1 MAPASRPRTTR
12 PRRRNAITTGMRA
25 ANSPAALRMTQSGS
39 RQTVMF
45 RAMTTEMG
53 YARSVL
59 VMMKPTM
66 KSDQVAMNTK
76 APAAKTAFQDN
87 GITTRRNTA
96 NGVAPSMVAASSR
109 SRGKLRKNA
118 SRIQIAN
125 GRSRPE
131 YTITIEWACDPA
143 RTAALARRVF
153 DEIQFVKDT
162 SFTPDQ
168 VRRLR
173 AALLHD
179 FEQDSQ
185 DNGYLLNEIARR
197 YAEGDAAHVAAV
209 VDLPDR
215 IAALTG
221 DAIQEA
227 ARTYLDTANYV
238 KVTLMPETR

>member
-1 MAPASRPRTTR
+1 VVERNIEKGIAPKSQVGIVFSGPFMYDDEHRL
-12 PRRRNAITTGMRA
+12 
-25 ANSPAALRMTQSGS
+25 ALRAMVMVLQGRLFDTIRQELGGTYSITAEQRTQ
-39 RQTVMF
+39 RV
-45 RAMTTEMG
+45 
-53 YARSVL
+53 
-59 VMMKPTM
+59 P
-66 KSDQVAMNTK
+66 
-76 APAAKTAFQDN
+76 
-87 GITTRRNTA
+87 
-96 NGVAPSMVAASSR
+96 
-109 SRGKLRKNA
+109 
-118 SRIQIAN
+118 
-125 GRSRPE
+125 RPE

-221 DAIQEA
+221 EAIQEA

>member
-1 MAPASRPRTTR
+1 
-12 PRRRNAITTGMRA
+12 
-25 ANSPAALRMTQSGS
+25 
-39 RQTVMF
+39 
-45 RAMTTEMG
+45 
-53 YARSVL
+53 
-59 VMMKPTM
+59 
-66 KSDQVAMNTK
+66 
-76 APAAKTAFQDN
+76 
-87 GITTRRNTA
+87 
-96 NGVAPSMVAASSR
+96 
-109 SRGKLRKNA
+109 
-118 SRIQIAN
+118 
-125 GRSRPE
+125 
-131 YTITIEWACDPA
+131 
-143 RTAALARRVF
+143 
-153 DEIQFVKDT
+153 VKDT

-221 DAIQEA
+221 EEIQEA